1 MWQDWINGVLGLWV
15 ILMPF
20 LGFDPGLGKTLTIV
34 TGVVIAVLGFW
45 AAMAASKSST
55 GSSMM

>member
-1 MWQDWINGVLGLWV
+1 MWQNWLSGILGLWV

-20 LGFDPGLGKTLTIV
+20 LNLPENLPRTLTIV

-45 AAMAASKSST
+45 AASGSKAE
-55 GSSMM
+55 GAV